1 MSAFPSAPLVA
12 IVALGLAAACGSVE
26 APPDAQAF
34 QPAAGQAAAQPPAPV
49 RYAGT
54 LPCAD
59 CAGIRVELT
68 LNRDA
73 ASGEP
78 TTYELKETYLGSMS
92 PEGQK
97 PFTQTGRW
105 SIQHGTKSDPDA
117 TVYVLDGGGDADRT
131 RSFEHVSEQELLML
145 DRDQQRSQSVHSY
158 ALQRVP
164 DVTLS
169 FGTPAPGSAPAP
181 AAPVGP
187 VVGAMVTDMASG
199 WPVALQVGQDLTA
212 RLTANRSTGYGWTL
226 RAGSDGGILEQ
237 QGEAAYEPT
246 GDGVPGA
253 GGVEVFR
260 LKAVKPGQT
269 TLAFDYKRPGDAS
282 PAKSVTYAVT
292 VQ

>member
-1 MSAFPSAPLVA
+1 MAGLSSAPLVGLL
-12 IVALGLAAACGSVE
+12 ALGLAAACGSAE
-26 APPDAQAF
+26 APTDAQAF
-34 QPAAGQAAAQPPAPV
+34 QPALAQPAAQALAE

-54 LPCAD
+54 MPCAD

-78 TTYELKETYLGSMS
+78 TTYELQETYLGSMS

-105 SIQHGTKSDPDA
+105 SIQTGTTSNPDA
-117 TVYVLDGGGDADRT
+117 TVYVLDGGGDTER
-131 RSFEHVSEQELLML
+131 RRNFERVSDQQLLML
-145 DRDQQRSQSVHSY
+145 DREQQRSQSVHAY

-181 AAPVGP
+181 AATAEP
-187 VVGAMVTDMASG
+187 VVGAMVTDMATG

-212 RLTANRSTGYGWTL
+212 RLTANRSTGHGWTL

-237 QGEAAYEPT
+237 QGEPAYEPA
-246 GDGVPGA
+246 GDAKPGA

-269 TLAFDYKRPGDAS
+269 VLAFDYQRQGDTA
-282 PAKSVTYAVT
+282 PTRSVTYTVT